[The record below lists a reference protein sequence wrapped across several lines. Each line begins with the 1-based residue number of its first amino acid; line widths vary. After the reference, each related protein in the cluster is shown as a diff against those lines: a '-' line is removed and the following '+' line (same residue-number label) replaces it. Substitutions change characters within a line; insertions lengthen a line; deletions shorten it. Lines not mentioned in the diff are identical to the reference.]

1 MKTEIKYLFLLI
13 LLLSLSACSAEIGS
27 SSANSISAI
36 LAVCGEYILASI
48 SLIVLLLIHCIRVV
62 GVAISTMSI
71 YMVFSNLNLAYFDAS
86 WLLLIGL
93 LLVLVSFITPIK
105 FHEPK
110 VIIAKNISKIIKQ
123 KPENKSQRPLII
135 DIIVG
140 VIIGVIIIIL
150 EQNIDF
156 TFIK

>member
-1 MKTEIKYLFLLI
+1 MSTKIKYLLLFI
-13 LLLSLSACSAEIGS
+13 LLLSLSACSADIES

-71 YMVFSNLNLAYFDAS
+71 YMMLSNLRFEYFDAG
-86 WLLLIGL
+86 WLLFIGF

-110 VIIAKNISKIIKQ
+110 VTIAKNISKIRKQ
-123 KPENKSQRPLII
+123 EPENKSQRPLII

-156 TFIK
+156 AFIQ